1 VAGFPATAWPE
12 ASALG
17 GRTCTSS
24 ARPRP
29 HAPLPPGRLRSG
41 LGRALR
47 STARR
52 HQPGPR
58 LRPPAS
64 QSHIFG
70 RRTRQHQHRTLSSSQ
85 ELADHSPLRSGKEA
99 ALGQARSAGQ
109 PGTRY
114 CIEHVLGNPTAG
126 RHSLLPARSDA
137 SAGQLIDEMLEQVA
151 LVRVEGGMVLSAA
164 ANIAVGLMYE
174 QHLCLGARGELGRRR
189 TQPFHA
195 GAVADRDGDPLNMS
209 TLPPWR
215 RPAPLHRGPGAAL
228 RPGRCRR
235 SS

>member
-109 PGTRY
+109 PGTPLLHRA
-114 CIEHVLGNPTAG
+114 CARQPDRWPSLAAPRAIGCLGRSAHRRDARAG
-126 RHSLLPARSDA
+126 RAR
-137 SAGQLIDEMLEQVA
+137 
-151 LVRVEGGMVLSAA
+151 
-164 ANIAVGLMYE
+164 
-174 QHLCLGARGELGRRR
+174 ARGG
-189 TQPFHA
+189 
-195 GAVADRDGDPLNMS
+195 RDGPERRSKHCSRPHVRTAPLPRCS
-209 TLPPWR
+209 WRARPSPHPTLPCR
-215 RPAPLHRGPGAAL
+215 
-228 RPGRCRR
+228 RCR
-235 SS
+235 